1 MSFLPCIVPCICLS
15 VCFLL
20 PDERSGPFDISHLI
34 LLLNVNCYTIFA
46 GLPEEKAIVKAAIDR
61 GHVTIALSVVQQRTK
76 MR

>member
-1 MSFLPCIVPCICLS
+1 
-15 VCFLL
+15 
-20 PDERSGPFDISHLI
+20 